1 MLSLCVWSYCC
12 CMRELLYV
20 NFVCVKLLYVK
31 CVWRRREEKEPEE
44 KAPGIQN
51 QKQEP
56 HTKMWGKT
64 WFFSIDL
71 GSGSHHHDHL
81 AQLWCLGST
90 VLHLGGGIGW
100 KGVAGVIAFFTR
112 QGWGLTE
119 KNWNVPCLKQGNGW
133 IQHLSIIF
141 LYWIYCL
148 FSNLGWWCRLAFIFS
163 KWMQRPTIIYH
174 KYIYIYKHI
183 IHNVGFYGS
192 LSVSTGWTI
201 GFWSANMEFNPMKG
215 RWLIALEEGFLGLQG
230 SFAGVFHKQVKS
242 QKTCLIP
249 SGRLIVV
256 RTTVHLLLRMKLY
269 SRSLNTSIEVSHLWI
284 LCYTVFFVGQFCFSQ
299 SVTSH
304 KCI

>member
-1 MLSLCVWSYCC
+1 MFHAWS
-12 CMRELLYV
+12 
-20 NFVCVKLLYVK
+20 
-31 CVWRRREEKEPEE
+31 KEMD
-44 KAPGIQN
+44 GFNIFRL
-51 QKQEP
+51 
-56 HTKMWGKT
+56 
-64 WFFSIDL
+64 FFSIESIVYFPTWDDDAGWL
-71 GSGSHHHDHL
+71 SSFQSGCNDQQSY
-81 AQLWCLGST
+81 
-90 VLHLGGGIGW
+90 
-100 KGVAGVIAFFTR
+100 
-112 QGWGLTE
+112 
-119 KNWNVPCLKQGNGW
+119 
-133 IQHLSIIF
+133 II
-141 LYWIYCL
+141 
-148 FSNLGWWCRLAFIFS
+148 N
-163 KWMQRPTIIYH
+163 
-174 KYIYIYKHI
+174 IYKHI